1 MSYLCDLLDCML
13 TELPKQLV
21 AGVRQARAG
30 RRGCDV
36 LCLTYVICLTVC
48 LQNYLINRWQELG
61 KTELP
66 GEEVLV
72 LAWLHSGIQVCVH
85 LVLFVSIPFFFLFF
99 LFFNLISIN

>member
-1 MSYLCDLLDCML
+1 ML
-13 TELPKQLV
+13 TELPDQPV

-36 LCLTYVICLTVC
+36 LRLMYVLCLTVC

-85 LVLFVSIPFFFLFF
+85 LVLFLSIPFFFLFF
-99 LFFNLISIN
+99 LFFNLISINQNG